1 MPENTNTNDNN
12 GGTPPANT
20 DPKGNT
26 PPAQNGDNKGQD
38 NKAPDTTSV
47 DFSKLSDDQLAK
59 VLEDPRTFNL
69 PRIKELREAAKK
81 AKEYEASEAKRQ
93 EEELKKKGEFETLAK
108 TKEEEAN
115 TWKTKFE
122 QSQINNAI
130 MAEAAKQG
138 ITRLDLVDKLIDKS
152 KIQLAE
158 DGTASGV
165 TEAVTELITNNEFL
179 KGETKSSLGGGT
191 NPTDTGAV
199 QEFTITQI
207 QDPAFY
213 QKNREAIQIAQA
225 KGKIVDD
232 RA

>member
-1 MPENTNTNDNN
+1 MPEPTGDNN
-12 GGTPPANT
+12 NPNPGGTPPAP

-26 PPAQNGDNKGQD
+26 PPDPKGDNGG
-38 NKAPDTTSV
+38 NNNNATPDV

-59 VLEDPRTFNL
+59 VLEDKRLFNL
-69 PRIKELREAAKK
+69 PRIKELRDAAKK
-81 AKEYEASEAKRQ
+81 AKEYEDSEAKRQ

-115 TWKTKFE
+115 SWKTKFE

-138 ITRLDLVDKLIDKS
+138 VTRLDLVDKLIDKG
-152 KIQLAE
+152 KIQLDE
-158 DGTASGV
+158 NGTVTGV
-165 TEAVTELITNNEFL
+165 TEAVDELIKNNEFL
-179 KGETKSSLGGGT
+179 KGATKSSMGGGT
-191 NPTDTGAV
+191 NPTNTADV

-213 QKNREAIQIAQA
+213 QANRDAIQKAQA
-225 KGKIVDD
+225 AGKIVDD

>member
-1 MPENTNTNDNN
+1 MPEPTGDNNNNQPN
-12 GGTPPANT
+12 GGTPPT
-20 DPKGNT
+20 PDPKGNT
-26 PPAQNGDNKGQD
+26 PPDQKGDNGG
-38 NKAPDTTSV
+38 NNNNATPDV

-59 VLEDPRTFNL
+59 VLEDKRLFNL
-69 PRIKELREAAKK
+69 PRIKELRDAAKK
-81 AKEYEASEAKRQ
+81 AKEYEESETKRQ

-122 QSQINNAI
+122 QSQVNNAI

-152 KIQLAE
+152 KISLDDNGNA
-158 DGTASGV
+158 TGV
-165 TEAVTELITNNEFL
+165 TEAVDELIKANEFL
-179 KGETKSSLGGGT
+179 KGATKNSLGGGT
-191 NPTDTGAV
+191 NPTNTGDV

-213 QKNREAIQIAQA
+213 QKNRDAIIKAQSA
-225 KGKIVDD
+225 GKIVDD

>member
-1 MPENTNTNDNN
+1 MPEPTNDNN
-12 GGTPPANT
+12 PNPGGTPPAP

-26 PPAQNGDNKGQD
+26 PPDPKGDNGG
-38 NKAPDTTSV
+38 NKPTATPDV

-69 PRIKELREAAKK
+69 PRIKELRENAKK
-81 AKEYEASEAKRQ
+81 AKEYEEAETKRK

-108 TKEEEAN
+108 AKEEEAN
-115 TWKTKFE
+115 SWKTKFE
-122 QSQINNAI
+122 QSQVNNAI

-138 ITRLDLVDKLIDKS
+138 VTRLDLVDKLIDKANV
-152 KIQLAE
+152 KIE
-158 DGTASGV
+158 ENGTVTGV
-165 TEAVTELITNNEFL
+165 TEAVTELIKNNEFL
-179 KGETKSSLGGGT
+179 KGTTKSSMGGGT
-191 NPTDTGAV
+191 NPTTTSDV

-213 QKNREAIQIAQA
+213 QANRDSIQKAQA
-225 KGKIVDD
+225 AGKIVDD